1 MEKEIVNRIAKIPV
15 KNIDVSSFIPKNER
29 VILDIKKWLKNDL
42 VLIEKEFRN
51 KVKNFDW
58 KVYQN
63 KFVSIQCSN
72 DAIIPDWAFI
82 LVSSVLK
89 QNKISN
95 FIGSLKSMEEYLI
108 IESIRKSDFSIYEN
122 KIVIIQGCTNES
134 FPKSCYSSLI
144 NKLQPMV
151 KKILFGEAC
160 SSVPIFKRVQN

>member
-1 MEKEIVNRIAKIPV
+1 MEKEIVNRVAKIPV
-15 KNIDVSSFIPKNER
+15 KNIDVSSFVPKNER

-51 KVKNFDW
+51 KVKNFNW

-122 KIVIIQGCTNES
+122 KIVIILGCSNES

>member
-1 MEKEIVNRIAKIPV
+1 MEKDIVNRIAKIPV
-15 KNIDVSSFIPKNER
+15 KNIDVTAFIPKNEK
-29 VILDIKKWLKNDL
+29 VIFDIKKWLKNDL
-42 VLIEKEFRN
+42 VLVEKEFRN

-58 KVYQN
+58 TVYQN

-95 FIGSLKSMEEYLI
+95 FIGSLKSMEEHLI
-108 IESIRKSDFSIYEN
+108 SESIRKSDFSIYEN
-122 KIVIIQGCTNES
+122 KTVIIQGCSNES

-144 NKLQPMV
+144 NKLQPIV

>member
-122 KIVIIQGCTNES
+122 KIVIIQGCSNEY

>member
-1 MEKEIVNRIAKIPV
+1 MKKEIINKVSKIPIH
-15 KNIDVSSFIPKNER
+15 NIDVGSFIPKNSR
-29 VILDIKKWLKNDL
+29 VVFDIKQWLKNDL
-42 VLIEKEFRN
+42 ILIEKEFRN
-51 KVKNFDW
+51 KIKEFNWEIYSD
-58 KVYQN
+58 KL
-63 KFVSIQCSN
+63 VSIQCSN

-108 IESIRKSDFSIYEN
+108 SESIRKSDFSIYEN
-122 KIVIIQGCTNES
+122 KIVIIQGCSNES

>member
-122 KIVIIQGCTNES
+122 KIVIIQGCSNKS

>member
-63 KFVSIQCSN
+63 KFVSIQ
-72 DAIIPDWAFI
+72 
-82 LVSSVLK
+82 
-89 QNKISN
+89 
-95 FIGSLKSMEEYLI
+95 
-108 IESIRKSDFSIYEN
+108 
-122 KIVIIQGCTNES
+122 
-134 FPKSCYSSLI
+134 
-144 NKLQPMV
+144 
-151 KKILFGEAC
+151 
-160 SSVPIFKRVQN
+160 